1 MTSPFDRHVSAI
13 KRLELKALKK
23 LIGHFGSHHA
33 TAKAL
38 NMTTPAV
45 NLMMIR
51 GKVGRYAALTIDA
64 DPKIPFRLE
73 DLRSDYEDLRHLTVE
88 TKPKARPIKK

>member
-23 LIGHFGSHHA
+23 LISHFGSHHA
-33 TAKAL
+33 TAQAL

-51 GKVGRYAALTIDA
+51 GKVGRYAALAVDA

-73 DLRSDYEDLRHLTVE
+73 DLRADHEDLRRLTLE
-88 TKPKARPIKK
+88 TKPKARPTKK